1 MTIFDVVLAV
11 LAGWP
16 EGVSLGPQVIS
27 GFRAFSRAVNS

>member
-1 MTIFDVVLAV
+1 MTTFDAVLAV

-27 GFRAFSRAVNS
+27 RFRLFFIALNR